1 MNSEEKKIPYV
12 IVGTDGK
19 VEHGMVSAYDLKLK
33 MCEAANSNNFGILRR
48 EWNDSERN
56 KVVAENDKIVLY
68 NGLFSVVGLPI
79 MPNVVDVTVLNN
91 RVVVVSFADSTETKA
106 VLSEDDTFS
115 VEQGIAICMM
125 KKLIQT
131 VFGNNCASVYNKLV
145 EIGMNVYDNK
155 LADIEKKKKAEAEEA
170 ERSAKRYAKAQR
182 RKAKRAERIKAAQDA
197 EREAQIEIQKEAY
210 LRAMREY
217 NTSLNVSAE

>member
-12 IVGTDGK
+12 IVGT
-19 VEHGMVSAYDLKLK
+19 
-33 MCEAANSNNFGILRR
+33 NSNNFGISRR

-56 KVVAENDKIVLY
+56 KVVAENDNIVLY

-91 RVVVVSFADSTETKA
+91 RVVMVSFADSTETKA

-125 KKLIQT
+125 KKLIQM

-145 EIGMNVYDNK
+145 EIGMNVYNNK
-155 LADIEKKKKAEAEEA
+155 LADIEKKKKVEAEEA

-217 NTSLNVSAE
+217 KTTSVQGTIGGWSLSAN

>member
-1 MNSEEKKIPYV
+1 MNSEEKKIPYI
-12 IVGTDGK
+12 IVDTNGK
-19 VEHGMVSAYDLKLK
+19 VKRGMVSAYDLTLK
-33 MCEAANSNNFGILRR
+33 MCEASKCER
-48 EWNDSERN
+48 NDSERN
-56 KVVAENDKIVLY
+56 KVVAVNNKIVLY
-68 NGLFSVVGLPI
+68 NGSCSVVGLSI

>member
-33 MCEAANSNNFGILRR
+33 MCEAANSNNFGISRR

-115 VEQGIAICMM
+115 IEQGIAICMM

-197 EREAQIEIQKEAY
+197 EREVQIEIQKEAY

>member
-33 MCEAANSNNFGILRR
+33 MCDVANSNNFGISRR

-125 KKLIQT
+125 KKLIQM

-145 EIGMNVYDNK
+145 EIGMNVYNDK

-182 RKAKRAERIKAAQDA
+182 RKAKRAEKIKAAQDA

>member
-33 MCEAANSNNFGILRR
+33 MCEAANSNNFGISRR

-56 KVVAENDKIVLY
+56 KVIAENDKIVLY

-115 VEQGIAICMM
+115 VEQGVAICMM

-155 LADIEKKKKAEAEEA
+155 LADIEKKKKVEAEEA

>member
-33 MCEAANSNNFGILRR
+33 MCDVANGNNFGISRR

-56 KVVAENDKIVLY
+56 KVVVENNKIVLY

-125 KKLIQT
+125 KKLIQM

>member
-1 MNSEEKKIPYV
+1 MCFEEKRYPCVTTYPDGEV
-12 IVGTDGK
+12 MHGTMCAFSLKNELRKLYG
-19 VEHGMVSAYDLKLK
+19 YDSITTP
-33 MCEAANSNNFGILRR
+33 SNNLEKNQVVIEGRGVYLYNGADDSAGLLLMPMVVDVSIL
-48 EWNDSERN
+48 NN
-56 KVVAENDKIVLY
+56 KVVVL
-68 NGLFSVVGLPI
+68 
-79 MPNVVDVTVLNN
+79 
-91 RVVVVSFADSTETKA
+91 SFADLTETKA

-115 VEQGIAICMM
+115 VEHGVAICMM
-125 KKLIQT
+125 KKLIQMT
-131 VFGNNCASVYNKLV
+131 FGNNCTSVYNKLV
-145 EIGMNVYDNK
+145 EIGMNVYNNK